1 MSLSGLNELP
11 YGLFIGFILV
21 ISGLFFKLGVAP
33 FHVWLPDIYGGS
45 PSIITFFISIIPKIS
60 VLYIF
65 FEILRPW
72 YSLTVNVSF
81 YEVLFPIVLVC
92 SFLSILLVQLVVY
105 MSVRFYD
112 LLLSVQLLI
121 LDMFY

>member
-1 MSLSGLNELP
+1 MSLSAYNELP

-21 ISGLFFKLGVAP
+21 ISGLFFKLGIAP

-45 PSIITFFISIIPKIS
+45 PSAITFFISIVPKIS
-60 VLYIF
+60 VLYVF
-65 FEILRPW
+65 FEVLRPW
-72 YSLTVNVSF
+72 YNLTFTVSF

-92 SFLSILLVQLVVY
+92 SLLSILLVLLVVY
-105 MSVRFYD
+105 MS
-112 LLLSVQLLI
+112 LLFCVLLHLVLLLI